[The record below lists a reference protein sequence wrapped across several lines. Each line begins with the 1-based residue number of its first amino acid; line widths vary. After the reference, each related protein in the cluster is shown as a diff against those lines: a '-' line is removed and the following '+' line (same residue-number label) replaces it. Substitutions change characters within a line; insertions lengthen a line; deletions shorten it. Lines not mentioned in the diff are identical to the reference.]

1 MASVDLAVAVE
12 LDVVDYYV
20 DFSVDVEVEEP
31 GTEVVELD
39 IEELGLDSEVPEL
52 E

>member
-1 MASVDLAVAVE
+1 MASIDFIVAAE
-12 LDVVDYYV
+12 LDVVDYSV

-31 GTEVVELD
+31 GTEVMELD
-39 IEELGLDSEVPEL
+39 IEVPEL

>member
-1 MASVDLAVAVE
+1 MASVDLVVVAE
-12 LDVVDYYV
+12 LDVVDYSI
-20 DFSVDVEVEEP
+20 DFSVDVEVDEP

-39 IEELGLDSEVPEL
+39 IKELELDSEVPEL

>member
-1 MASVDLAVAVE
+1 MASVDLVVAAE
-12 LDVVDYYV
+12 LDVVDYSV
-20 DFSVDVEVEEP
+20 DFSVDVEVEES

-39 IEELGLDSEVPEL
+39 IEELELDSEVPKL

>member
-1 MASVDLAVAVE
+1 MASVDLVVAAE
-12 LDVVDYYV
+12 LDMVDYSV
-20 DFSVDVEVEEP
+20 EFSVDVEVAEP

-39 IEELGLDSEVPEL
+39 IEVPEL

>member
-1 MASVDLAVAVE
+1 MAFVDLVVAAE
-12 LDVVDYYV
+12 LDMVDYFV

-39 IEELGLDSEVPEL
+39 IEELELDSEVPEL